1 MAGTIVE
8 HIAAAEEDQDNA
20 EGGGSWHRGR
30 CARGGD
36 ARALDN
42 DNRAVFGCDETGEL
56 AAHWAPPADGS
67 SCRRPGAFQSAA
79 LASSAPTGTAW

>member
-1 MAGTIVE
+1 
-8 HIAAAEEDQDNA
+8 
-20 EGGGSWHRGR
+20 
-30 CARGGD
+30 
-36 ARALDN
+36 LDN